1 VNIKDLKGL
10 YQNYRQL
17 NKYRRRFIKDDFSFI
32 CDIFLKDIY
41 KFNSMVPLD
50 SSKSEG
56 FLIKFNLNNK
66 VIQRIKETP
75 EFITFNF
82 LIVIL
87 HLIDSKY
94 LTEAYDSLQFLLD
107 YLKVNDIH
115 TLSYLRSKT
124 YYYLCLVAEK
134 LNKYNLILEYILYII

>member
-1 VNIKDLKGL
+1 
-10 YQNYRQL
+10 
-17 NKYRRRFIKDDFSFI
+17 
-32 CDIFLKDIY
+32 
-41 KFNSMVPLD
+41 MVPLD

-115 TLSYLRSKT
+115 TLSYLRSKS